1 MQHPIFVPFG
11 LFPGPNVQVTSFTWN
26 PGGRNSRSESDLVTN
41 PTNSDNLIAV
51 SKRFYDFQHYRFTVA
66 TAFTNDGGLTWNK
79 SADVNLWGQTEQ
91 SGGYT
96 DPALAM
102 DLDGVAYLVA
112 EPDTWTGQPFPNDIL
127 SHGMD
132 VFRSTDGGASWSS
145 IPRLLV
151 EREAGDD
158 KQWAAA
164 DNTSSPYSGSVYA
177 VWGEFFDDE
186 PPFALVFARK
196 PPTQDGWIGAGND
209 TSPTALLNTIDDT
222 FAPAIC
228 VSGDGTI
235 HIAWHVVDTSAVF
248 YMSSSDGGSSFSDP
262 EICAEPIGDIS
273 DKFTA
278 NPGDFATF
286 PGGTFRVMTL
296 VSIAPIGQSGCIVAW
311 ADARNEFTRIYYRI
325 RSDSGTWLG
334 DDGGQPL
341 LGGIGLSDAT
351 PVQHFHPQL
360 AVTPNGLVGC
370 AFYEFGQSSDEI
382 FRIAVKLVST
392 ATFTSNFAFLA
403 TVTEK
408 PWDPLVDAPFSHSPP
423 DQSVTF
429 IGEYFGLDVSGE
441 DFCVLW
447 TDTRTGHQELWF
459 SRVATWLSEPRP
471 PRLQPGLVGQL
482 IGGVAVD
489 GGGWVITGGYPHP
502 IPPRG
507 PVTEILQLLAA
518 NALLARVANPS
529 ARQIEQMIFS
539 TISEIASRVSQG
551 EESP

>member
-1 MQHPIFVPFG
+1 M
-11 LFPGPNVQVTSFTWN
+11 
-26 PGGRNSRSESDLVTN
+26 
-41 PTNSDNLIAV
+41 IAV

-112 EPDTWTGQPFPNDIL
+112 EPDTWTEQPYPNDIV
-127 SHGMD
+127 SQGMD
-132 VFRSTDGGASWSS
+132 IFRSTDGGASWSS

-158 KQWAAA
+158 KQWATA
-164 DNTSSPYSGSVYA
+164 DNNQSSLHYGNVYA
-177 VWGEFFDDE
+177 VWGADTPLF
-186 PPFALVFARK
+186 FARK
-196 PPTQDGWIGAGND
+196 PAGQQEWVGAGTDLSPSAIFND
-209 TSPTALLNTIDDT
+209 TA

-235 HIAWHVVDTSAVF
+235 HIAWHVPNTAEIF
-248 YMSSSDGGSSFSDP
+248 YMSSSDGGTTFSDP
-262 EICAEPIGDIS
+262 EVCAEPIGDIS
-273 DKFTA
+273 DRFTA

-325 RSDSGTWLG
+325 RSDSGSWLG

-341 LGGIGLSDAT
+341 LADIGFSDAT
-351 PVQHFHPQL
+351 LVQHFHPQL
-360 AVTPNGLVGC
+360 AVTPSGLVGC

-382 FRIAVKLVST
+382 FRIAVKLAST
-392 ATFTSNFAFLA
+392 AAFTSNFAFLA

-408 PWDPLVDAPFSHSPP
+408 PWDPLVDAPLTHSPP

-429 IGEYFGLDVSGE
+429 IGEYFGLDVSGD

-459 SRVATWLSEPRP
+459 SRVATWRSDPRP
-471 PRLQPGLVGQL
+471 PRLQPGLVAQL

-502 IPPRG
+502 IPPWG

-518 NALLARVANPS
+518 NALLAGIASPS

-539 TISEIASRVSQG
+539 TISEIASRVSQL
-551 EESP
+551 EEVP